1 MRRWVVVPV
10 LTTLVV
16 LVLILAGAALG
27 LAFLLGLI

>member
-1 MRRWVVVPV
+1 VPV
-10 LTTLVV
+10 LTTFVV